1 VTGRRGGGDRAAI
14 AGRVGWAAAAALP
27 VSFVAVFFA
36 WPVGAIVGRGLDAG
50 AFTAVL
56 GDPRLRSV
64 VWFTVWQAAVSTG
77 LTVAAGLPVAAVLA
91 RFRFPGRRLVWALV
105 AVPFVLPT
113 VVVGTAFLAL
123 DVRRSVT
130 AIVLAHVFFNLAVV
144 VRTVGGLWSHLDP
157 SLGEVA
163 RSLGAGRWRAFREV
177 TLPLLAPAIGSAALI
192 VFLFCSTS
200 FGVVLLLGGPTLGTV
215 EVEIWRAT
223 AERLDLGTASAL
235 ALVQLAAVVA
245 MLVAY
250 GRLADRRAVEQP
262 LLAEADVARRPRG
275 PAQWAAVV
283 AAVGGLAVFL
293 GTPLAVLVERS
304 LALPGGGHGFEAY
317 RALGDAGQSFLVPP
331 IEAVRNSLGFA
342 AVATA
347 IALVVGGLAAA
358 VVAGRRSGPARA
370 VDTLLML
377 PLGTSA
383 VTLGFGFLVALDRPP
398 LDLRGSPA
406 LIPIAHA
413 LVAVPFV
420 VRTLVPVLRSIDSRL
435 REAAA
440 VLGASPWRARR
451 EVDLP
456 LVGRALLV
464 AAGFA
469 FAVSLGEFGATVFL
483 ARPDVPTLPIAV
495 QRLLRPGLPYRE
507 ALAMST
513 ILLVVTAGVI
523 LAVDRVRVGRVGEF

>member
-1 VTGRRGGGDRAAI
+1 MGGRLDRDRPALTGRLAWG
-14 AGRVGWAAAAALP
+14 AAAAVP
-27 VSFVAVFFA
+27 VAFVAVFFA
-36 WPVGAIVGRGLDAG
+36 WPVAAIVGRGWDAG
-50 AFTAVL
+50 ALGAVL
-56 GDPRLRSV
+56 GDGRLRSV
-64 VWFTVWQAAVSTG
+64 AWFTVWQAAVSTAVT
-77 LTVAAGLPVAAVLA
+77 LAAGLPVAAVLA
-91 RFRFPGRRLVWALV
+91 RFRFPGRRLVWGLV

-130 AIVLAHVFFNLAVV
+130 AIVLAHAFFNVAVV

-157 SLGEVA
+157 ALVEAA
-163 RSLGAGRWRAFREV
+163 RALGAGRWRAFREV
-177 TLPLLAPAIGSAALI
+177 TLPLLGPAVGSAAVI

-200 FGVVLLLGGPTLGTV
+200 FGVVLLLGGPRLGTL

-223 AERLDLGTASAL
+223 AQRLDLATASAL
-235 ALVQLAAVVA
+235 ALVQLVAVVA

-250 GRLADRRAVEQP
+250 GRLAERRAVGQP
-262 LLAEADVARRPRG
+262 LVAEDDASRRPRG
-275 PAQWAAVV
+275 AGQWAVVV
-283 AAVGGLAVFL
+283 AAVGGLALFL

-304 LALPGGGHGFEAY
+304 LALPGGGHGLEAY
-317 RALGDAGQSFLVPP
+317 RALADTGQSFLVPP

-342 AVATA
+342 VVATA
-347 IALVVGGLAAA
+347 NALVVGGLAAA
-358 VVAGRRSGPARA
+358 VVAGRRTGPARA

-398 LDLRGSPA
+398 LDLRGSAA
-406 LIPIAHA
+406 LVPIAHA

-420 VRTLVPVLRSIDSRL
+420 VRTLVPVLRSIDPRL

-440 VLGASPWRARR
+440 VLGAPPRRVWR

-456 LVGRALLV
+456 IVGRALLV

-469 FAVSLGEFGATVFL
+469 FAVSLGEFGATVFI
-483 ARPDVPTLPIAV
+483 ARPDVPTLPVAV
-495 QRLLRPGLPYRE
+495 ERLLRPGLPYRE

-513 ILLVVTAGVI
+513 ILLVVTAAVI
-523 LAVDRVRVGRVGEF
+523 LAVDRVRVGRAGEF